1 AYGDIAA
8 PHCESART
16 RAACRRRPRRQVS
29 IVERAGCAVRSRAG
43 RPCMKGFSAEWLAM
57 REPYDL
63 AARNALVRDAVA
75 KAFVGQAAI
84 SVVDLACGAGATL
97 RALGPHLPPRQ
108 SWRLV
113 ANSLSLL
120 ARAFTPGHLPH
131 VTVTTTPID
140 LARDLELALDGPLD
154 LVTTSALLDLV
165 SPEWLDRLVVEVA
178 ARRLPFYS
186 ALTYDGRSVATPPAR
201 VDVALL
207 AALHPPQRTA
217 KGFAPRAAESA
228 AERFERFGYA
238 LVQGHSDWV
247 FGPDDRAIQDA
258 LFAGWAE
265 VGSLTTDLSAED
277 IAQWLAQRRAYLA
290 AGRSSLRVGH
300 VDIF

>member
-1 AYGDIAA
+1 
-8 PHCESART
+8 
-16 RAACRRRPRRQVS
+16 
-29 IVERAGCAVRSRAG
+29 
-43 RPCMKGFSAEWLAM
+43 MKGFSAEWLAL

-75 KAFVGQAAI
+75 NAFLGQAAI
-84 SVVDLACGAGATL
+84 SVVDLACGAGAML

-113 ANSLSLL
+113 DNSLSLL

-178 ARRLPFYS
+178 ARRLPFYA
-186 ALTYDGRSVATPPAR
+186 ALTYDGRSVAAPPAR
-201 VDVALL
+201 LDVELL
-207 AALHPPQRTA
+207 VGFNLHQRTD
-217 KGFAPRAAESA
+217 KGFGPALGPSAAVRA
-228 AERFERFGYA
+228 AERFEHFGYA
-238 LVQGHSDWV
+238 LVQGRSDWV
-247 FGPDDRAIQDA
+247 FGTDDRAIQDA
-258 LFAGWAE
+258 LFAGWE
-265 VGSLTTDLSAED
+265 IG
-277 IAQWLAQRRAYLA
+277 RA
-290 AGRSSLRVGH
+290 H
-300 VDIF
+300 V